1 MGGGLFKCAA
11 SVRGGVNVASSDLL
25 LFASVFVVV
34 LGAEAA
40 GLLPEGGAVAS
51 LLGVGTEAWVASC
64 DGS

>member
-11 SVRGGVNVASSDLL
+11 SVRGGVNVASSDLF
-25 LFASVFVVV
+25 LFRSALVV

-40 GLLPEGGAVAS
+40 GLLPEGVAVAS